1 MSPPCHTGLFI
12 TADKVRKELERLN
25 QSKSAGPDGISP
37 CVLKACARQ
46 LCGVLQHLFNLSL
59 HLQRVPLLWKT
70 SCLIPV
76 PMNRHYDYKPIALT
90 SHLTKVMERLVLAH
104 LWPLVYLLLET
115 WPLQF
120 AYQPQL
126 GIKDAIKY
134 LLQRAYCFSDRPNTT
149 VCMLFFDFSSA
160 FNTIQPRM
168 LKAKLKDIQVDA
180 SLVTWIHNYLTG
192 KPQFVRLQ
200 GCVWTSDK

>member
-1 MSPPCHTGLFI
+1 MHNKQMSLTCFLNRPPSRPLSYSSSSSTNFCVCSSPPMSPPCHTGLFI

-59 HLQRVPLLWKT
+59 HFQRVPLLWKT

-104 LWPLVYLLLET
+104 L
-115 WPLQF
+115 
-120 AYQPQL
+120 
-126 GIKDAIKY
+126 
-134 LLQRAYCFSDRPNTT
+134 
-149 VCMLFFDFSSA
+149 
-160 FNTIQPRM
+160 
-168 LKAKLKDIQVDA
+168 
-180 SLVTWIHNYLTG
+180 
-192 KPQFVRLQ
+192 
-200 GCVWTSDK
+200 